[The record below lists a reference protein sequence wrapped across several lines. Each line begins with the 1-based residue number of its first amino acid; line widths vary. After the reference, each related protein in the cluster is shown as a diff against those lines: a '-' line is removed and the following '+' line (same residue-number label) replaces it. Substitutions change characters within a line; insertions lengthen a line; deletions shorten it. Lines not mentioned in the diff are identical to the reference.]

1 MAEFTSEGYLDLSD
15 AEKDSEI
22 SQYEAGL
29 AGIVSGLIKVP
40 EGIVSLGAELIDLGL
55 DTNSAAQVEQFFDD
69 INPFEEIADKKA
81 AGRITEALVQVGIPG
96 AVGFK
101 TATKLADKAL
111 KAKKANNYVNF
122 KNPNLI
128 KAVGKASDLNRKAKV
143 KRFAAGVAGG
153 AAGEAFV
160 ADVEKIGT
168 FGDLFG
174 GGPTELDT
182 EVVQNSGSE
191 DATRKLF
198 NRLKFG
204 SESLLVT
211 PFVYGAGKMIKAAA
225 TRGKNIEFSNS
236 KMDRYFNKVFSG
248 LRARGAKPQQIFE
261 DKMLQKGL
269 ETADLNR
276 ATELVKQIDTN
287 VDKMF
292 PTIKTFFDRSA
303 NQEKVKILKEIN
315 DAMFFGQIDKPIPNT
330 VANNLTETL
339 TKKKLKPGQVNELFG
354 SLNGAREVFA
364 DLINSSSNAPKDVQ
378 TLKNLMGD
386 RIKDYLGNTYAIFE
400 DKSILPF
407 KSYTPTDEAIQNT
420 KDLFV
425 RYAAKKKNPI
435 TVFEAEQMVDDVIKS
450 ALEMKAPGKLPYFK
464 YTDRTPLG
472 NANKNRKFFKQVVT
486 NDINGKEVSRV
497 VGQGSKVFRELFGK
511 IEDPRF
517 SVYNG
522 IQRLSA
528 VARKNQLFDKLA
540 NDDLAVKR
548 KVTPETPAGEK
559 GFFFDNEAVAERA
572 LPYQDI
578 VKLDDYV
585 APFFKDEYA
594 VNPLAGKF
602 TSKDIAQALGDSQKS
617 LKFLFEPRPDATG
630 IEKAMTWGYRN
641 LVLFPK
647 AASQVAK
654 TILAPV
660 THFRNLFS
668 ATGFSAANGIFF
680 ENPAVVA
687 KAFKDA
693 FPKLQVGTRS
703 AEANKDYRELLELGV
718 VNSQVQIGDLKNL
731 LRDIRFG
738 ENLNIEKP
746 LQGMMSKLF
755 GATKRGLKKGQKF
768 AEDLYTAED
777 DLFKITNYAVE
788 LSRLKNAY
796 TKAGREFTEKQLKEE
811 AADIVRNTV
820 PNYAYVSDFVRAL
833 RRLPLGNFM
842 SFPSEILRTTTNIAQ
857 RAIREIK
864 DPALRNIGIKRLI
877 GMTTVTAAAPIGLT
891 EGFKAIYDV
900 TDEQLEAM
908 RRYLPEWSKNST
920 ILPIRDEDTGE
931 LKYIDFSHGNAY
943 DTVSRPFQTLLNNV
957 QQGITD
963 EEVLMKGFIKGI
975 SEAAGQLASPFID
988 ESIFTEA
995 MVDLSPILGRNGRTR
1010 EGKQLYD
1017 DDTPTGDKISIIS
1030 GHLASAMLPFSYP
1043 QFQRIYQAATDK
1055 PSDRGEF
1062 FELPDELLGFAGYR
1076 AVKLDPIK
1084 SLGFKLNEYRA
1095 RQRKARTLF
1104 TGGEFGVLKGG
1115 PVDPNEIIKRYI
1127 AANKAKFETEQDML
1141 KDVTAAEE
1149 LEADMS
1155 EVRKEF
1161 TDRGLRRDYND
1172 ILNEKFDPYFPSQKI
1187 QQEFR
1192 DIESRI
1198 DVDNPFEEVRDIIN
1212 EIRQDLRYLDLTD
1225 EFDIEIEDYLIN
1237 QSDPF
1242 AQSAL
1247 PPTPMPSAQ
1256 VVQTAAMPAAG
1267 VMNQGLTPTENALL
1281 SEEEKQITL
1290 RNRGLA

>member
-128 KAVGKASDLNRKAKV
+128 KAAGKASDLNRKAKV
-143 KRFAAGVAGG
+143 KRFTAGVVGG
-153 AAGEAFV
+153 ATGEAFV

-174 GGPTELDT
+174 GGPTELDK
-182 EVVQNSGSE
+182 EVIQNSGSE

-211 PFVYGAGKMIKAAA
+211 PFVYGAGKAIKAAA

-236 KMDRYFNKVFSG
+236 KIDRYFNKVFSG

-287 VDKMF
+287 VDRMF
-292 PTIKTFFDRSA
+292 PTVKTFFDRSA
-303 NQEKVKILKEIN
+303 NEEKVKILREIN
-315 DAMFFGQIDKPIPNT
+315 DAMFSGQIDKPIPNT
-330 VANNLTETL
+330 IVSNLTETL

-354 SLNGAREVFA
+354 SLNGAREVFS
-364 DLINSSSNAPKDVQ
+364 DLINASSNAPKDVQ
-378 TLKNLMGD
+378 TLKGLMGD
-386 RIKDYLGNTYAIFE
+386 RVKDYLGNTYAIFE

-407 KSYTPTDEAIQNT
+407 KTYTPTDQAVQNA

-435 TVFEAEQMVDDVIKS
+435 TAFEAEQMVDDVVKS

-464 YTDRTPLG
+464 YTDLTPLG
-472 NANKNRKFFKQVVT
+472 NADKNRKFFKQVVT
-486 NDINGKEVSRV
+486 NDINGKEVSKV

-559 GFFFDNEAVAERA
+559 GFFFDNVAVAERA

-585 APFFKDEYA
+585 APFFRDEYA

-796 TKAGREFTEKQLKEE
+796 TKAGREFTERQLKEE

-857 RAIREIK
+857 RAIKEIK
-864 DPALRNIGIKRLI
+864 DPALRNIGLKRLV
-877 GMTTVTAAAPIGLT
+877 GMATVTAAAPIGLT

-1043 QFQRIYQAATDK
+1043 QFKRIYQAATDK
-1055 PSDRGEF
+1055 PSERGEF

-1127 AANKAKFETEQDML
+1127 AANKAKFEAEQDML
-1141 KDVTAAEE
+1141 KDVVAAEE

-1161 TDRGLRRDYND
+1161 RDRGLGRDYND
-1172 ILNEKFDPYFPSQKI
+1172 MLNEKFDPYFPSQKI
-1187 QQEFR
+1187 QQEFK

-1198 DVDNPFEEVRDIIN
+1198 DVDNPFEEVKDVIN

-1247 PPTPMPSAQ
+1247 PPTPMPNAQ
-1256 VVQTAAMPAAG
+1256 VVQAAAMPAPG

>member
-315 DAMFFGQIDKPIPNT
+315 DAMFSGQIDKPIPNT

-354 SLNGAREVFA
+354 SLNVAREVFA

-407 KSYTPTDEAIQNT
+407 KSYTPTDEAIQNA

-435 TVFEAEQMVDDVIKS
+435 TAFEAEQMVDDVIKS
-450 ALEMKAPGKLPYFK
+450 ALEMKASGKLPYFK
-464 YTDRTPLG
+464 YTDLTPLG
-472 NANKNRKFFKQVVT
+472 NADKNKKFFKQVVT

-559 GFFFDNEAVAERA
+559 GFFFDNVAGAERA
-572 LPYQDI
+572 LPYQEI

-585 APFFKDEYA
+585 APFFRDEYA

-796 TKAGREFTEKQLKEE
+796 TKAGREFTERQLKEE

-857 RAIREIK
+857 RAIKEIK
-864 DPALRNIGIKRLI
+864 DPALRNIGLKRLV
-877 GMTTVTAAAPIGLT
+877 GMATVTAAAPIGLT

-900 TDEQLEAM
+900 TDEQLESM
-908 RRYLPEWSKNST
+908 RRYLPDWSKNST

-963 EEVLMKGFIKGI
+963 EEVSMKGFIKGI

-1017 DDTPTGDKISIIS
+1017 DDTPMGDKISIIS

-1043 QFQRIYQAATDK
+1043 QFKRIYQAATDK
-1055 PSDRGEF
+1055 PSERGEF

-1115 PVDPNEIIKRYI
+1115 PVDPDEIIKRYI
-1127 AANKAKFETEQDML
+1127 AANKAKFEAEQDML
-1141 KDVTAAEE
+1141 KDVVAAEE

-1161 TDRGLRRDYND
+1161 RDRGLGRDYND
-1172 ILNEKFDPYFPSQKI
+1172 MLNEKFDPYFPSQKI
-1187 QQEFR
+1187 QQEFK

-1198 DVDNPFEEVRDIIN
+1198 DVDNPFEEVKDVIN

-1256 VVQTAAMPAAG
+1256 VVQTAAMPAPG

-1290 RNRGLA
+1290 RNRGLV

>member
-572 LPYQDI
+572 LPYQEI

-1256 VVQTAAMPAAG
+1256 VVQTAAMPAPG

>member
-364 DLINSSSNAPKDVQ
+364 DLINLSSNAPKDVQ

-572 LPYQDI
+572 LPYQEI

-1017 DDTPTGDKISIIS
+1017 DDTPTGDKISIIT

-1256 VVQTAAMPAAG
+1256 VVQTAAMPAPG

>member
-315 DAMFFGQIDKPIPNT
+315 DAMFSGQIDKPIPNT

-354 SLNGAREVFA
+354 SLNVAREVFA

-407 KSYTPTDEAIQNT
+407 KSYTPTDEAIQNA

-435 TVFEAEQMVDDVIKS
+435 TAFEAEQMVDDVIKS

-464 YTDRTPLG
+464 YTDLTPLG
-472 NANKNRKFFKQVVT
+472 NADKNKKFFKQVVT

-559 GFFFDNEAVAERA
+559 GFFFDNVAVAERA
-572 LPYQDI
+572 LPYQEI

-585 APFFKDEYA
+585 APFFRDEYA

-796 TKAGREFTEKQLKEE
+796 TKAGREFTERQLKEE

-857 RAIREIK
+857 RAIKEIK
-864 DPALRNIGIKRLI
+864 DPALRNIGLKRLV
-877 GMTTVTAAAPIGLT
+877 GMATVTAAAPIGLT

-900 TDEQLEAM
+900 TDEQLESM
-908 RRYLPEWSKNST
+908 RRYLPDWSKNST

-1017 DDTPTGDKISIIS
+1017 DDTPMGDKISIIS

-1043 QFQRIYQAATDK
+1043 QFKRIYQAATDK
-1055 PSDRGEF
+1055 PSERGEF

-1115 PVDPNEIIKRYI
+1115 PVDPDEIIKRYI
-1127 AANKAKFETEQDML
+1127 AANKAKFEAEQDML
-1141 KDVTAAEE
+1141 KDVVAAEE

-1161 TDRGLRRDYND
+1161 RDRGLGRDYND
-1172 ILNEKFDPYFPSQKI
+1172 MLNEKFDPYFPSQKI
-1187 QQEFR
+1187 QQEFK

-1198 DVDNPFEEVRDIIN
+1198 DVDNPFEEVKDVIN

-1256 VVQTAAMPAAG
+1256 VVQTAAMPAPG

-1290 RNRGLA
+1290 RNRGLV

>member
-315 DAMFFGQIDKPIPNT
+315 DAMFSGQIDKPIPNT

-354 SLNGAREVFA
+354 SLNVAREVFA

-407 KSYTPTDEAIQNT
+407 KSYTPTDEAIQNA

-435 TVFEAEQMVDDVIKS
+435 TAFEAEQMVDDVIKS

-464 YTDRTPLG
+464 YTDLTPLG
-472 NANKNRKFFKQVVT
+472 NADKNKKFFKQVVT

-559 GFFFDNEAVAERA
+559 GFFFDNVAVAERA
-572 LPYQDI
+572 LPYQEI

-585 APFFKDEYA
+585 APFFRDEYA

-796 TKAGREFTEKQLKEE
+796 TKAGREFTERQLKEE

-857 RAIREIK
+857 RAIKEIK
-864 DPALRNIGIKRLI
+864 DPALRNIGLKRLV
-877 GMTTVTAAAPIGLT
+877 GMATVTAAAPIGLT

-900 TDEQLEAM
+900 TDEQLESM
-908 RRYLPEWSKNST
+908 RRYLPDWSKNST

-1017 DDTPTGDKISIIS
+1017 DDTPMGDKISIIS

-1043 QFQRIYQAATDK
+1043 QFKRIYQAATDK
-1055 PSDRGEF
+1055 PSERGEF

-1127 AANKAKFETEQDML
+1127 AANKAKFEAEQDML
-1141 KDVTAAEE
+1141 KDVVAAEE

-1161 TDRGLRRDYND
+1161 RDRGLGRDYND
-1172 ILNEKFDPYFPSQKI
+1172 MLNEKFDPYFPSQKI
-1187 QQEFR
+1187 QQEFK

-1198 DVDNPFEEVRDIIN
+1198 DVDNPFEEVKDVIN

-1256 VVQTAAMPAAG
+1256 VVQTAAMPAPG

-1290 RNRGLA
+1290 RNRGLV

>member
-315 DAMFFGQIDKPIPNT
+315 DAMFSGQIDKPIPNT

-407 KSYTPTDEAIQNT
+407 KSYTPTDEAIQNA

-435 TVFEAEQMVDDVIKS
+435 TAFEAEQMVDDVIKS

-464 YTDRTPLG
+464 YTDLTPLG
-472 NANKNRKFFKQVVT
+472 NADKNKKFFKQVVT

-559 GFFFDNEAVAERA
+559 GFFFDNVAVAERA
-572 LPYQDI
+572 LPYQEI

-585 APFFKDEYA
+585 APFFRDEYA

-796 TKAGREFTEKQLKEE
+796 TKAGREFTERQLKEE

-857 RAIREIK
+857 RAIKEIK
-864 DPALRNIGIKRLI
+864 DPALRNIGLKRLV
-877 GMTTVTAAAPIGLT
+877 GMATVTAAAPIGLT

-900 TDEQLEAM
+900 TDEQLESM
-908 RRYLPEWSKNST
+908 RRYLPDWSKNST

-1017 DDTPTGDKISIIS
+1017 DDTPMGDKISIIS

-1043 QFQRIYQAATDK
+1043 QFKRIYQAATDK
-1055 PSDRGEF
+1055 PSERGEF

-1115 PVDPNEIIKRYI
+1115 PVDPDEIIKRYI
-1127 AANKAKFETEQDML
+1127 AANKAKFEAEQDML
-1141 KDVTAAEE
+1141 KDVVAAEE

-1161 TDRGLRRDYND
+1161 RDRGLGRDYND
-1172 ILNEKFDPYFPSQKI
+1172 MLNEKFDPYFPSQKI
-1187 QQEFR
+1187 QQEFK

-1198 DVDNPFEEVRDIIN
+1198 DVDNPFEEVKDVIN

-1247 PPTPMPSAQ
+1247 PPTPMPSAN
-1256 VVQTAAMPAAG
+1256 VVQTAAVQAPG

>member
-315 DAMFFGQIDKPIPNT
+315 DAMFSGQIDKPIPNT

-407 KSYTPTDEAIQNT
+407 KSYTPTDEAIQNA

-435 TVFEAEQMVDDVIKS
+435 TAFEAEQMVDDVIKS

-464 YTDRTPLG
+464 YTDLTPLG
-472 NANKNRKFFKQVVT
+472 NADKNKKFFKQVVT

-559 GFFFDNEAVAERA
+559 GFFFDNVAVAERA
-572 LPYQDI
+572 LPYQEI

-585 APFFKDEYA
+585 APFFRDEYA

-796 TKAGREFTEKQLKEE
+796 TKAGREFTERQLKEE

-857 RAIREIK
+857 RAIKEIK
-864 DPALRNIGIKRLI
+864 DPALRNIGLKRLV
-877 GMTTVTAAAPIGLT
+877 GMATVTAAAPIGLT

-900 TDEQLEAM
+900 TDEQLESM
-908 RRYLPEWSKNST
+908 RRYLPDWSKNST

-1017 DDTPTGDKISIIS
+1017 DDTPMGDKISIIS

-1043 QFQRIYQAATDK
+1043 QFKRIYQAATDK
-1055 PSDRGEF
+1055 PSERGEF

-1127 AANKAKFETEQDML
+1127 AANKAKFEAEQDML
-1141 KDVTAAEE
+1141 KDVVAAEE

-1161 TDRGLRRDYND
+1161 RDRGLGRDYND
-1172 ILNEKFDPYFPSQKI
+1172 MLNEKFDPYFPSQKI
-1187 QQEFR
+1187 QQEFK

-1198 DVDNPFEEVRDIIN
+1198 DVDNPFEEVKDVIN

-1256 VVQTAAMPAAG
+1256 VVQTAAMPAPG

-1290 RNRGLA
+1290 RNRGLV

>member
-572 LPYQDI
+572 LPYQEI

-777 DLFKITNYAVE
+777 VLFKITNYAVE

-1017 DDTPTGDKISIIS
+1017 DDTPTGDKISIIT

>member
-315 DAMFFGQIDKPIPNT
+315 DAMFSGQIDKPIPNT

-354 SLNGAREVFA
+354 SLNVAREVFA

-407 KSYTPTDEAIQNT
+407 KSYTPTDEAIQNA

-435 TVFEAEQMVDDVIKS
+435 TAFEAEQMVDDVIKS

-464 YTDRTPLG
+464 YTDLTPLG
-472 NANKNRKFFKQVVT
+472 NADKNKKFFKQVVT

-559 GFFFDNEAVAERA
+559 GFFFDNVAVAERA
-572 LPYQDI
+572 LPYQEI

-585 APFFKDEYA
+585 APFFRDEYA

-796 TKAGREFTEKQLKEE
+796 TKAGREFTERQLKEE

-857 RAIREIK
+857 RAIKEIK
-864 DPALRNIGIKRLI
+864 DPALRNIGLKRLV
-877 GMTTVTAAAPIGLT
+877 GMATVTAAAPIGLT

-900 TDEQLEAM
+900 TDEQLESM
-908 RRYLPEWSKNST
+908 RRYLPDWSKNST

-1017 DDTPTGDKISIIS
+1017 DDTPMGDKISIIS

-1043 QFQRIYQAATDK
+1043 QFKRIYQAATDK
-1055 PSDRGEF
+1055 PSERGEF

-1127 AANKAKFETEQDML
+1127 AANKAKFEAEQDML
-1141 KDVTAAEE
+1141 KDVVAAEE

-1161 TDRGLRRDYND
+1161 RDRGLGRDYND
-1172 ILNEKFDPYFPSQKI
+1172 MLNEKFDPYFPSQKI
-1187 QQEFR
+1187 QQEFK

-1198 DVDNPFEEVRDIIN
+1198 DVDNPFEEVKDVIN
-1212 EIRQDLRYLDLTD
+1212 EIKQDLRYLDLTD

-1247 PPTPMPSAQ
+1247 PPTPMPSAN
-1256 VVQTAAMPAAG
+1256 VVQTAAVQAPG

-1290 RNRGLA
+1290 RNRGLV

>member
-315 DAMFFGQIDKPIPNT
+315 DAMFSGQIDKPIPNT

-354 SLNGAREVFA
+354 SLNVAREVFA

-407 KSYTPTDEAIQNT
+407 KSYTPTDEAIQNA

-435 TVFEAEQMVDDVIKS
+435 TAFEAEQMVDDVIKS

-464 YTDRTPLG
+464 YTDLTPLG
-472 NANKNRKFFKQVVT
+472 NADKNKKFFKQVVT

-559 GFFFDNEAVAERA
+559 GFFFDNVAVAERA
-572 LPYQDI
+572 LPYQEI

-585 APFFKDEYA
+585 APFFRDEYA

-796 TKAGREFTEKQLKEE
+796 TKAGREFTERQLKEE

-857 RAIREIK
+857 RAIKEIK
-864 DPALRNIGIKRLI
+864 DPALRNIGLKRLV
-877 GMTTVTAAAPIGLT
+877 GMATVTAAAPIGLT

-900 TDEQLEAM
+900 TDEQLESM
-908 RRYLPEWSKNST
+908 RRYLPDWSKNST

-1017 DDTPTGDKISIIS
+1017 DDTPMGDKISIIS

-1043 QFQRIYQAATDK
+1043 QFKRIYQAATDK
-1055 PSDRGEF
+1055 PSERGEF

-1127 AANKAKFETEQDML
+1127 AANKAKFEAEQDML
-1141 KDVTAAEE
+1141 KDVVAAEE

-1161 TDRGLRRDYND
+1161 RDRGLGRDYND
-1172 ILNEKFDPYFPSQKI
+1172 MLNEKFDPYFPSQKI
-1187 QQEFR
+1187 QQEFK

-1198 DVDNPFEEVRDIIN
+1198 DVDNPFEEVKDVIN

-1247 PPTPMPSAQ
+1247 PPTPMPSAN
-1256 VVQTAAMPAAG
+1256 VVQTAAVQAPG

-1290 RNRGLA
+1290 RNRGLV

>member
-315 DAMFFGQIDKPIPNT
+315 DAMFSGQIDKPIPNT

-354 SLNGAREVFA
+354 SLNVAREVFA

-407 KSYTPTDEAIQNT
+407 KSYTPTDEAIQNA

-435 TVFEAEQMVDDVIKS
+435 TAFEAEQMVDDVIKS

-464 YTDRTPLG
+464 YTDLTPLG
-472 NANKNRKFFKQVVT
+472 NADKNKKFFKQVVT

-511 IEDPRF
+511 IR
-517 SVYNG
+517 
-522 IQRLSA
+522 
-528 VARKNQLFDKLA
+528 
-540 NDDLAVKR
+540 
-548 KVTPETPAGEK
+548 
-559 GFFFDNEAVAERA
+559 
-572 LPYQDI
+572 
-578 VKLDDYV
+578 
-585 APFFKDEYA
+585 
-594 VNPLAGKF
+594 
-602 TSKDIAQALGDSQKS
+602 SK
-617 LKFLFEPRPDATG
+617 
-630 IEKAMTWGYRN
+630 
-641 LVLFPK
+641 
-647 AASQVAK
+647 
-654 TILAPV
+654 
-660 THFRNLFS
+660 
-668 ATGFSAANGIFF
+668 IFC
-680 ENPAVVA
+680 
-687 KAFKDA
+687 
-693 FPKLQVGTRS
+693 
-703 AEANKDYRELLELGV
+703 
-718 VNSQVQIGDLKNL
+718 I
-731 LRDIRFG
+731 
-738 ENLNIEKP
+738 
-746 LQGMMSKLF
+746 
-755 GATKRGLKKGQKF
+755 
-768 AEDLYTAED
+768 
-777 DLFKITNYAVE
+777 
-788 LSRLKNAY
+788 
-796 TKAGREFTEKQLKEE
+796 
-811 AADIVRNTV
+811 
-820 PNYAYVSDFVRAL
+820 
-833 RRLPLGNFM
+833 
-842 SFPSEILRTTTNIAQ
+842 
-857 RAIREIK
+857 
-864 DPALRNIGIKRLI
+864 
-877 GMTTVTAAAPIGLT
+877 
-891 EGFKAIYDV
+891 
-900 TDEQLEAM
+900 
-908 RRYLPEWSKNST
+908 
-920 ILPIRDEDTGE
+920 
-931 LKYIDFSHGNAY
+931 
-943 DTVSRPFQTLLNNV
+943 
-957 QQGITD
+957 
-963 EEVLMKGFIKGI
+963 
-975 SEAAGQLASPFID
+975 
-988 ESIFTEA
+988 
-995 MVDLSPILGRNGRTR
+995 
-1010 EGKQLYD
+1010 
-1017 DDTPTGDKISIIS
+1017 
-1030 GHLASAMLPFSYP
+1030 
-1043 QFQRIYQAATDK
+1043 
-1055 PSDRGEF
+1055 
-1062 FELPDELLGFAGYR
+1062 
-1076 AVKLDPIK
+1076 
-1084 SLGFKLNEYRA
+1084 
-1095 RQRKARTLF
+1095 
-1104 TGGEFGVLKGG
+1104 
-1115 PVDPNEIIKRYI
+1115 
-1127 AANKAKFETEQDML
+1127 
-1141 KDVTAAEE
+1141 
-1149 LEADMS
+1149 
-1155 EVRKEF
+1155 
-1161 TDRGLRRDYND
+1161 
-1172 ILNEKFDPYFPSQKI
+1172 
-1187 QQEFR
+1187 
-1192 DIESRI
+1192 
-1198 DVDNPFEEVRDIIN
+1198 
-1212 EIRQDLRYLDLTD
+1212 
-1225 EFDIEIEDYLIN
+1225 
-1237 QSDPF
+1237 
-1242 AQSAL
+1242 
-1247 PPTPMPSAQ
+1247 
-1256 VVQTAAMPAAG
+1256 
-1267 VMNQGLTPTENALL
+1267 
-1281 SEEEKQITL
+1281 
-1290 RNRGLA
+1290 